1 METVVLDN
9 PIRAPAAASFSASA
23 APLPAPPLGAPLL
36 SRCAGCLRALGLA
49 PRAGG
54 PGAVDPRT
62 GLRRTLTTWD
72 LFLIGVGGIIGA
84 GVYVLSGVAAARYAG
99 PAVMLSFVM
108 SGVSCF
114 FCALC
119 YSELAA
125 LIPSAGSAYAFAT
138 AALGPRAGFFVG
150 WCLILEYLFGAATVA
165 AGWSGYLVSLFA
177 DMGATFDKS
186 VSLAPVRRGDDGA
199 WRSTGGGI
207 NLHAMNICLLA
218 TALQVRGAR
227 ESATFNNVVVVVK
240 VGVLLLFLASCIWF
254 VNPKNYEPFVPP
266 AANGRFGAGG
276 VLQASSVVFFAYIGF
291 DAVSTAA
298 GEAINPQRSLPIAIV
313 ASLAVCTLLYILVAL
328 VLTGLVPYAQ
338 LDVGDP
344 IAVAVNAAGPKLAWL
359 RPIVKVGALLGLTSV
374 ICVLIMGQARIL
386 FAMAKD
392 GLLPPFFMR
401 VHPRFHTP
409 YAATLLTGAL
419 AAALAA
425 VFPVDALG
433 EMVSIGTLVA
443 FVFVC
448 YGTLALRGSHPGLAR
463 PFRVPLAPWT
473 PAAGALL
480 SLVQIVAL
488 PSAAHWQLLAWAAIG
503 AAVYFLYSEGRQRPW
518 AARRDELLGLAPAAA
533 EGPPRRDELLGGAPA
548 AAEGPPPPPPARGG
562 ELRAPPPE
570 AAPEK
575 AAGGGGGS
583 LEWM

>member
-1 METVVLDN
+1 MPEVVEIAVEN
-9 PIRAPAAASFSASA
+9 PIRVGGVGGGVGVGVGVAGGGAAHA
-23 APLPAPPLGAPLL
+23 AVVGVGPVLRA
-36 SRCAGCLRALGLA
+36 RCWGCLQSLGLA
-49 PRAGG
+49 KREGG
-54 PGAVDPRT
+54 PGVLDPRT

-84 GVYVLSGVAAARYAG
+84 GVYVLSGVAAAKYAG
-99 PAVMLSFVM
+99 PAVMLSFLM

-138 AALGPRAGFFVG
+138 ATLGPRAGFFVG
-150 WCLILEYLFGAATVA
+150 WALLLEYLFGAATVA

-186 VSLAPVRRGDDGA
+186 VSLAPVKRADDGS
-199 WRSTGGGI
+199 WQRTGGGI

-218 TALQVRGAR
+218 MALQVRGAR

-240 VGVLLLFLASCIWF
+240 VGVLLLFLVSCIWYI
-254 VNPKNYEPFVPP
+254 NPRNYEPFVPP
-266 AANGRFGAGG
+266 EVGGRFGGNG

-291 DAVSTAA
+291 DAVSTAS

-313 ASLAVCTLLYILVAL
+313 ASLLVCTFLYIMVAL
-328 VLTGLVPYAQ
+328 VLTGLVPYTQ

-344 IAVAVNAAGPKLAWL
+344 IAVAVNAAGPRLLWL
-359 RPIVKVGALLGLTSV
+359 RPIVKLGALFGLTSV
-374 ICVLIMGQARIL
+374 ICVLIMGQSRVL

-401 VHPRFHTP
+401 VHARFHTP
-409 YAATLLTGAL
+409 WAATVVTGVL

-448 YGTLALRGSHPGLAR
+448 YGVIALRGSHPNLAR
-463 PFRVPLAPWT
+463 PFRVPYAPWT

-488 PSAAHWQLLAWAAIG
+488 PAAAHWQLLAWMAIG
-503 AAVYFLYSEGRQRPW
+503 TTVYYLYSERNQRPW
-518 AARRDELLGLAPAAA
+518 EVRRAELLAESSGLPGA
-533 EGPPRRDELLGGAPA
+533 GGAADTPGESA
-548 AAEGPPPPPPARGG
+548 RLMPPPPAPPASGASGAGIAWG
-562 ELRAPPPE
+562 ESVRLA
-570 AAPEK
+570 
-575 AAGGGGGS
+575 
-583 LEWM
+583 